1 MQILN
6 RKAYFNYHIIE
17 EIEAG
22 IILIGSEVK
31 SIRQGK
37 VNISEAYIAESND
50 EIFLFNANI
59 NEYKGANR
67 FNHEPKRKR
76 KLLLNKKQI
85 HQIVSKINIQGH
97 SAIPLKIYFN
107 NKAYVLKL
115 LAYTSVNIH
124 TSGADDCII

>member
-76 KLLLNKKQI
+76 KCSQRGSNPRPI
-85 HQIVSKINIQGH
+85 
-97 SAIPLKIYFN
+97 
-107 NKAYVLKL
+107 
-115 LAYTSVNIH
+115 
-124 TSGADDCII
+124 D